1 MVNICSSD
9 GWVVKE
15 LNVKMFC
22 VHQHGV
28 YILFASIIYNS
39 PNVEQLQLKVLWSD
53 AKHYRKVTK
62 LKSTFALTCVSLI
75 GL

>member
-1 MVNICSSD
+1 MLRCSVFTSM
-9 GWVVKE
+9 GFIFF
-15 LNVKMFC
+15 L
-22 VHQHGV
+22 
-28 YILFASIIYNS
+28 LSIIYNS

-53 AKHYRKVTK
+53 AKRYRKVTK